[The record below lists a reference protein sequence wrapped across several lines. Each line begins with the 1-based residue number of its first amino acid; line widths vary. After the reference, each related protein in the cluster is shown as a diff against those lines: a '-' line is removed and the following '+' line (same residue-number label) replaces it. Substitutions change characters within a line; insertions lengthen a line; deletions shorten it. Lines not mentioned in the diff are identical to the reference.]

1 MRNRLSQALSN
12 FIECWSQSASSRQG
26 QNAARLAESMKL
38 RVGLQLETSAEN
50 QKDALE
56 VAAALQ
62 TEATPDLPIIHSRA
76 SNFVFL
82 SSLVSH

>member
-1 MRNRLSQALSN
+1 
-12 FIECWSQSASSRQG
+12 
-26 QNAARLAESMKL
+26 MKL